1 MQLVFWQGIVSP
13 HQSAFLTALAKEGGW
28 QITLVAD
35 KAMSDERARMGWQ
48 LPDMQGVTV
57 ITQPSETQV
66 QEQFANAQAVH
77 IFSGINYSPVSSK
90 ALQLAVRRKA
100 RIGIMAEPYDWQ
112 GWRGQLRHLRGAW
125 QRMRYN
131 AHVSFI
137 LAIGN
142 KGYEL
147 FHKAAWPKH
156 KIFEWGYFVVP
167 AAAVASADAAP
178 FRILFT
184 GSLIPRKGVDL
195 LIHAL
200 ARIKHLHFEL
210 DIVGQ
215 GPAKPLLEQ
224 LVAQY
229 GLQDRVHFHNFMDN
243 QAAQEFLSSHD
254 LFVLP
259 SRRDGWGAVVN
270 EALMQGTPVICSN
283 HCGASVLIN
292 SANGAVFQSENIEE
306 LAALIAMQIDK
317 GKIDIT
323 RRDALRTWACRISG
337 TAAAQ
342 YFKALIGHVTN
353 GGKQPVAP
361 WKQ

>member
-1 MQLVFWQGIVSP
+1 MQVVFWQGIVSP
-13 HQSAFLTALAKEGGW
+13 HQSAFLTALAKESGW
-28 QITLVAD
+28 QIVLMAD

-48 LPDMQGVTV
+48 LPDMQGVAV
-57 ITQPSETQV
+57 ITGPSEVQV
-66 QEQFANAQAVH
+66 QQQFADAQTVH

-100 RIGIMAEPYDWQ
+100 RIGIMAEPYDWL
-112 GWRGQLRHLRGAW
+112 GWRGQLRHLRGVW

-147 FHKAAWPKH
+147 FHKAAWPDH
-156 KIFEWGYFVVP
+156 KIFEWGYFIVP
-167 AAAVASADAAP
+167 VEAAVQVEMPP

-184 GSLIPRKGVDL
+184 GSLITRKGVDL

-200 ARIKHLHFEL
+200 GRLKNQHFEL

-215 GPAKPLLEQ
+215 GPVKPLLEQ
-224 LVAQY
+224 LVEQY
-229 GLQDRVHFHNFMDN
+229 QLQDRVRFYDFMDN
-243 QAAQEFLSSHD
+243 QEAQQFLASHD

-292 SANGAVFQSENIEE
+292 NSNGAVFQSENIEE

-317 GKIDIT
+317 GKIDMA
-323 RRDALRTWACRISG
+323 RRNALRSWAGRISG

-342 YFKALIGHVTN
+342 YFRELIAHVTN